1 MPNEINPT
9 SGVADAKHPPES
21 DRIPNMERVMQ
32 QAQQE
37 RRGEQRFPLRLP
49 VVVKSY
55 AGDVREESS
64 LTRDVSAR
72 GAFFYLDSRITE
84 GTPVE
89 LILTLPSE
97 ITLTESIRVR
107 CKGKVVR
114 VVETVPGSRIG
125 IAAVIEQY
133 DFTQDA

>member
-1 MPNEINPT
+1 
-9 SGVADAKHPPES
+9 
-21 DRIPNMERVMQ
+21 MEPA
-32 QAQQE
+32 QAE

-49 VVVKSY
+49 VVVKSMH
-55 AGDVREESS
+55 GGVQEESS

-72 GAFFYLDSRITE
+72 GAFFYLDGKLAE

-89 LILTLPSE
+89 LILTLPAE

-114 VVETVPGSRIG
+114 VVGTINGGKTGV
-125 IAAVIEQY
+125 AAVIDQY
-133 DFTQDA
+133 DFATESDPLYF